1 MTGLWVPGIAAGP
14 QEEFVARLHRLIRQ
28 FAVDERLDEAS
39 VQVELVDG
47 VRFAVHSLSAEPG
60 FGFVTI
66 RPHAEDR
73 PDAPGAVIV
82 PVAAIKRIELDRAAA
97 ERGLLGFSVL
107 DESV

>member
-1 MTGLWVPGIAAGP
+1 MTGLWVPGIASGP
-14 QEEFVARLHRLIRQ
+14 QDEFVARLHRLIRQ
-28 FAVDERLDEAS
+28 FAVDENVDQTS

-66 RPHAEDR
+66 RPHAEDL
-73 PDAPGAVIV
+73 PGVPGAVVV
-82 PVAAIKRIELDRAAA
+82 PVGSIKRIELDRAAA

-107 DESV
+107 DEPL